1 MNSTRLDSLQ
11 EFKKAVLSA
20 DLESSTAF
28 RSLLNQAQA
37 LLEMNDQ
44 EIGDSLRVS
53 RPTVNRWMR
62 GKSLPHRALRKP
74 IAEWV
79 LQQLTV
85 KIKRLEAIR
94 APAVVA

>member
-1 MNSTRLDSLQ
+1 MNSIRLDSLQ
-11 EFKKAVLSA
+11 ELRKVVLSA
-20 DLESSTAF
+20 DLDSSTAF
-28 RSLLNQAQA
+28 QSLLNRAQE

-74 IAEWV
+74 IAGWV

-85 KIKRLEAIR
+85 KIKRIEAIR
-94 APAVVA
+94 TPALMA

>member
-1 MNSTRLDSLQ
+1 MNSTRLDSLR

-20 DLESSTAF
+20 DPESSTAF
-28 RSLLNQAQA
+28 RSMLNQAQA

-62 GKSLPHRALRKP
+62 GKSLPQRALRKP

-79 LQQLTV
+79 LQQLTL
-85 KIKRLEAIR
+85 KIKRLEAML
-94 APAVVA
+94 APALMA

>member
-1 MNSTRLDSLQ
+1 MNSTRLNSLR
-11 EFKKAVLSA
+11 EFKEAVLSS
-20 DLESSTAF
+20 DLDSSIAF
-28 RSLLNQAQA
+28 KSLLNQAQV

-79 LQQLTV
+79 LQQLAI
-85 KIKRLEAIR
+85 KIKRSEASR
-94 APAVVA
+94 LPALVG

>member
-1 MNSTRLDSLQ
+1 MDSTRLDSLQ
-11 EFKKAVLSA
+11 EFKKTVLSA
-20 DLESSTAF
+20 DLDSSTAF
-28 RSLLNQAQA
+28 QSLLNRAQA

-44 EIGDSLRVS
+44 EIGDALRVS

-79 LQQLTV
+79 LRQLTL
-85 KIKRLEAIR
+85 KIKRIEAIR
-94 APAVVA
+94 APALVA